1 MPKALT
7 KYNVS
12 WESEFSFLKPGPT
25 EHEAH
30 CLDCN
35 HNFPISNGGK
45 NYIKKHIQ
53 CKMHKKDIIE
63 NSSNLVECAE
73 NQVDENNDV
82 GWKVVTFK
90 IKTYIYTEYKTN
102 KAIIFIYVFELSI
115 FL

>member
-45 NYIKKHIQ
+45 NYIKKTHT
-53 CKMHKKDIIE
+53 M
-63 NSSNLVECAE
+63 
-73 NQVDENNDV
+73 
-82 GWKVVTFK
+82 
-90 IKTYIYTEYKTN
+90 
-102 KAIIFIYVFELSI
+102 
-115 FL
+115 

>member
-1 MPKALT
+1 MPKGLT

-45 NYIKKHIQ
+45 SDIKKHIKR
-53 CKMHKKDIIE
+53 KMHKKDIIE
-63 NSSNLVECAE
+63 NSSDLVECAE
-73 NQVDENNDV
+73 N
-82 GWKVVTFK
+82 
-90 IKTYIYTEYKTN
+90 
-102 KAIIFIYVFELSI
+102 
-115 FL
+115 

>member
-35 HNFPISNGGK
+35 HNFPISIGEKIILK
-45 NYIKKHIQ
+45 NIYNVKCIR
-53 CKMHKKDIIE
+53 
-63 NSSNLVECAE
+63 
-73 NQVDENNDV
+73 
-82 GWKVVTFK
+82 
-90 IKTYIYTEYKTN
+90 KT
-102 KAIIFIYVFELSI
+102 
-115 FL
+115 